1 MCQIQTQH
9 HSCVLKHMTILQQA
23 VVMVMES
30 GGLPSNPQ
38 WMELAMEDRTASD
51 KLGKE
56 ESLP

>member
-1 MCQIQTQH
+1 
-9 HSCVLKHMTILQQA
+9 MTILQQA

-30 GGLPSNPQ
+30 GGLHSNPQ